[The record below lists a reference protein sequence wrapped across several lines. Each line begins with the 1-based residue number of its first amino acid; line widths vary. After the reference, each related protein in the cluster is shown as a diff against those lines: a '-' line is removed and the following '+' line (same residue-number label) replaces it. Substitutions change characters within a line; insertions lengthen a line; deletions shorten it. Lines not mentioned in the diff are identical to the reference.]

1 MSYDLLNLLALAI
14 SCLVILTSFFGTSVP
29 ANQKT
34 TLLALIFA
42 GFFCGSLL
50 TVGTGFIFAGAFSG
64 AMLLVLAFRGVRRLV
79 IAELQAQLQNYEA
92 MVKFAKERFAAIT
105 GAEPDQITRRD
116 LYRAI
121 DSGNFT
127 GDELAV
133 LKHMLRYIYD
143 IGHSRYDRSMAI
155 SAGYP
160 TMMPPYS
167 HAISKAD
174 LESYESRL
182 KERYRSWTGLN

>member
-1 MSYDLLNLLALAI
+1 MSYDLINLLAVGI

-34 TLLALIFA
+34 TFLALIFA

-50 TVGTGFIFAGAFSG
+50 TVGTGFIFAGAFTG
-64 AMLLVLAFRGVRRLV
+64 AMLLVLAFQGVRRLV
-79 IAELQAQLQNYEA
+79 VKELQDQLQNYEA
-92 MVKFAKERFAAIT
+92 MVKFASERFAVIT
-105 GAEPDQITRRD
+105 GAESDQITRRD

-121 DSGNFT
+121 DSGNFSD
-127 GDELAV
+127 DELAM

-143 IGHSRYDRSMAI
+143 IGHIRYDGSMAI
-155 SAGYP
+155 SVGYP

-174 LESYESRL
+174 LESYEDRL
-182 KERYRSWTGLN
+182 KARYRYWIGVS

>member
-1 MSYDLLNLLALAI
+1 MSYDLINLLAVAI

-34 TLLALIFA
+34 TLLALTFA

-50 TVGTGFIFAGAFSG
+50 TVGTGFIFAGAFTG
-64 AMLLVLAFRGVRRLV
+64 AMLLVLAFQGVRRLV
-79 IAELQAQLQNYEA
+79 MKELQDQLQNYEA
-92 MVKFAKERFAAIT
+92 MVKFASERFAAIT
-105 GAEPDQITRRD
+105 GAESNQITRGD

-121 DSGNFT
+121 DSGNFFE
-127 GDELAV
+127 DELAM

-143 IGHSRYDRSMAI
+143 IGHIRYDGSMAI
-155 SAGYP
+155 SVGYP

-174 LESYESRL
+174 LESYEDRL
-182 KERYRSWTGLN
+182 KERYRYWIGVS